1 MALALS
7 GYDLKRYNR
16 QVMISGWGESG
27 QDKIKSAK
35 VGIIGTGGLGSPLL
49 AYLAVA
55 GIGRII
61 AADRDVVDT
70 SNLNRQILHW
80 DKDIGK
86 KKADSAREKLKEMNP
101 SIDITVAA
109 EDVTQENI
117 DRIFRGVD
125 IVIDALD
132 NYQTRFALNDFA
144 VRNRIPLIHG
154 SVWGLEG
161 RATTIIPGKTPCL
174 RCIFPEAPPEEVFP
188 VLGTIPALIAMI
200 QTTEALKY
208 FANIGKLLAGRLLI
222 YNGEYQTFDE
232 IPVKRDPDCPVCSG
246 I

>member
-1 MALALS
+1 M
-7 GYDLKRYNR
+7 
-16 QVMISGWGESG
+16 
-27 QDKIKSAK
+27 
-35 VGIIGTGGLGSPLL
+35 
-49 AYLAVA
+49 
-55 GIGRII
+55 
-61 AADRDVVDT
+61 DT

-86 KKADSAREKLKEMNP
+86 KKAESAQEKLKEINP
-101 SIDITVAA
+101 SIDVTVVA

-117 DRIFRGVD
+117 GRIFRGVD
-125 IVIDALD
+125 LVIDALD
-132 NYQTRFALNDFA
+132 NYPSRFVLNEFA

-161 RATTIIPGKTPCL
+161 RSTTIIPGKTPCL
-174 RCIFPEAPPEEVFP
+174 RCIFPEAPPKEVFP

-200 QTTEALKY
+200 QTTETLKY
-208 FANIGKLLAGRLLI
+208 FAQIGELLTGRLLI

>member
-1 MALALS
+1 MALTE
-7 GYDLKRYNR
+7 YDLKRYNR
-16 QVMISGWGESG
+16 QIMINDWGESG
-27 QDKIKSAK
+27 QEKIKSAK

-49 AYLAVA
+49 TYLAVA

-61 AADRDVVDT
+61 AADRDIVDM

-86 KKADSAREKLKEMNP
+86 KKAESAQEKLKEINQ
-101 SIDITVAA
+101 SIDVTVVA

-117 DRIFRGVD
+117 GHIFRGVD
-125 IVIDALD
+125 LVIDALD
-132 NYQTRFALNDFA
+132 NYPSRFVLNEFA
-144 VRNRIPLIHG
+144 VRSRIPLIHG

-161 RATTIIPGKTPCL
+161 RSTTIIPGKTPCL
-174 RCIFPEAPPEEVFP
+174 RCIFPEAPPKEVFP

-200 QTTEALKY
+200 QTTETLKY
-208 FANIGKLLAGRLLI
+208 FAQIGELLTGRLLI

-232 IPVKRDPDCPVCSG
+232 LPVKRDPDCPVCSG